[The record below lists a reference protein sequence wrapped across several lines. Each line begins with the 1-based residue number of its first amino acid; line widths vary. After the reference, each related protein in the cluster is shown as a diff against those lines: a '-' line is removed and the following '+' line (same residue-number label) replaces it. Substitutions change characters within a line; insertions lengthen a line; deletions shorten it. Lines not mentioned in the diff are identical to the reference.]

1 MIRQNSEGQNE
12 LCLINIFQ
20 SIQGEGYAAGK
31 PTVFIRTMGCNLRC
45 IFCDTKE
52 C

>member
-1 MIRQNSEGQNE
+1 MVRTRQNGETE
-12 LCLINIFQ
+12 IALINIFY
-20 SIQGEGYAAGK
+20 SINGEGYAAGK

>member
-1 MIRQNSEGQNE
+1 MIRINNEGENE
-12 LCLINIFQ
+12 LALISIFV